1 MFLFVGILVA
11 CQPRERVIDYPA
23 FQAKNSASLE
33 ISRIVLNDTATVIYA
48 DVEQYPGGWARVDAG
63 IYILANGQKYFALKS
78 EGLKLNVQ
86 IVFPAA
92 TGRSEFDR
100 CDRESDEPGGL
111 AYLGIEFESGC

>member
-48 DVEQYPGGWARVDAG
+48 DVEQYPGGPGWIPGSISWRTG
-63 IYILANGQKYFALKS
+63 KSIL
-78 EGLKLNVQ
+78 
-86 IVFPAA
+86 P
-92 TGRSEFDR
+92 
-100 CDRESDEPGGL
+100 
-111 AYLGIEFESGC
+111 